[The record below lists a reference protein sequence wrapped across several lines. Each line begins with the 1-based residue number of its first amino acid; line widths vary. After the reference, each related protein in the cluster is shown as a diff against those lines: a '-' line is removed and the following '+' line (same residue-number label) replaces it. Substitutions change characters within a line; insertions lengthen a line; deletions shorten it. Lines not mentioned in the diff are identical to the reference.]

1 MRPQFSILFYP
12 FIVPLYLT
20 GQDSDSIP
28 DSDIKAVVEDGD
40 KQSVITVDQ
49 NNHTESALNQD
60 VAETAAGVGVASPDV
75 GVASPDVGV
84 ASPDVGVASPDVG
97 VASPDV
103 GVASPD
109 VGVASPDVGV
119 ASPDVGVASPDV
131 GVASP
136 DVGVASPDVGVASP
150 DVGVASL
157 DDHSSGNDSDDA
169 PLMEEADHPD
179 VRPPRRGFSFS
190 LNIVGLLI
198 ISIAVAFAVGH
209 SIGAYPLEILFV
221 VTLGAN

>member
-1 MRPQFSILFYP
+1 M
-12 FIVPLYLT
+12 T

-60 VAETAAGVGVASPDV
+60 VAETAADVGVGVASPDV

-119 ASPDVGVASPDV
+119 ASPDVGVASPDVGVASPDVGVTSPDV